1 MKKLLDFGKAC
12 LKEFSNLL
20 SLLIGI
26 TIVIYLIPVYLLLLL
41 QKIVSLDF
49 NGFKNILLFSKE
61 SLKLTWCSLKGY
73 FDTLDNVM
81 IKIKSTT
88 KVKNTITDEEVSYEE
103 EKTIG
108 QSA

>member
-1 MKKLLDFGKAC
+1 MKKLLDLGKTY
-12 LKEFSNLL
+12 LKKFSNLL
-20 SLLIGI
+20 SLLVGI

-41 QKIVSLDF
+41 QKIVSWDF
-49 NGFKNILLFSKE
+49 NGFKNKLLFSKE

-73 FDTLDNVM
+73 FDTSNNVI

-108 QSA
+108 

>member
-1 MKKLLDFGKAC
+1 MKKLLDLGKTY
-12 LKEFSNLL
+12 LRRFSNLL

-41 QKIVSLDF
+41 QKIVSWDF
-49 NGFKNILLFSKE
+49 NGFKDMLLFSKE
-61 SLKLTWCSLKGY
+61 SLKLTWYSLKEY
-73 FDTLDNVM
+73 FDTSNNII

-88 KVKNTITDEEVSYEE
+88 KVKNTITNEEVSYEE

-108 QSA
+108 